1 MNALI
6 VGESVQL
13 IMATSGLLARS
24 GFKIDLVTNQKNL
37 RHLKTIQKYHYVNP
51 LSNWINDPNETL
63 SNYDLIVVSDDQ
75 TLKQILDSPLSESEK
90 IKLLPIISKSN
101 ILHLCSKIELS
112 KTFSTAS
119 VLTPN
124 FSVLNKYEDIENINS
139 KIKFPALLKIDFS
152 GGGNGVFEC
161 TDQNELQCNLINK
174 FITYPV
180 LIQEKIEGD
189 LLDLS
194 GFYQA
199 GKLIYFSYSKTA
211 EVSENKFGPSKVRHY
226 KKINNLSSDVFDEL
240 AHIGQVLG
248 ANGFVNIGCI
258 ESSINNKRYYFEA
271 DMRPTVWVEYAKYFE
286 DDPAIRIKNYF
297 DEGAVLKSKFMNQ
310 PSDEVFVMSYLP
322 RMNLSEIL
330 LNRYNC
336 WNYFSNYIGHYLLWL
351 LAVDQFKKFIV
362 NNYKPHISNSL
373 WVCLKK
379 LNPL

>member
-1 MNALI
+1 MWIGDIPSFRNS
-6 VGESVQL
+6 E
-13 IMATSGLLARS
+13 RS
-24 GFKIDLVTNQKNL
+24 LKSYLKKI
-37 RHLKTIQKYHYVNP
+37 RF
-51 LSNWINDPNETL
+51 
-63 SNYDLIVVSDDQ
+63 
-75 TLKQILDSPLSESEK
+75 
-90 IKLLPIISKSN
+90 LP
-101 ILHLCSKIELS
+101 
-112 KTFSTAS
+112 
-119 VLTPN
+119 
-124 FSVLNKYEDIENINS
+124 
-139 KIKFPALLKIDFS
+139 
-152 GGGNGVFEC
+152 
-161 TDQNELQCNLINK
+161 
-174 FITYPV
+174 
-180 LIQEKIEGD
+180 
-189 LLDLS
+189 
-194 GFYQA
+194 YQ
-199 GKLIYFSYSKTA
+199 
-211 EVSENKFGPSKVRHY
+211 

-310 PSDEVFVMSYLP
+310 PSDEVFVMSYFP

-362 NNYKPHISNSL
+362 NNCKPHISNSL
-373 WVCLKK
+373 WVCFKK